1 MRMGYAHGGSA
12 TPVPRVPRLGLR
24 ARWRATREARMSSE
38 RARRRLAQDLERAVA
53 RAEEP
58 HAPFTAV
65 IPVHRE
71 AVHLAHGA
79 LLDLAERLRAPR
91 PVDPAGVRLARAL
104 LFDGAG
110 PLYVPTCSGEL
121 RAAAIRALE
130 ALDGHVDVR

>member
-1 MRMGYAHGGSA
+1 MSYARGGSA

-38 RARRRLAQDLERAVA
+38 RARRRLAQDLERAEA

-58 HAPFTAV
+58 HAPFSAV
-65 IPVHRE
+65 VPVHRE

-104 LFDGAG
+104 LFDGGG
-110 PLYVPTCSGEL
+110 PLYVPMHVDDL
-121 RAAAIRALE
+121 REAAVRALA
-130 ALDGHVDVR
+130 ALDGHVDVC